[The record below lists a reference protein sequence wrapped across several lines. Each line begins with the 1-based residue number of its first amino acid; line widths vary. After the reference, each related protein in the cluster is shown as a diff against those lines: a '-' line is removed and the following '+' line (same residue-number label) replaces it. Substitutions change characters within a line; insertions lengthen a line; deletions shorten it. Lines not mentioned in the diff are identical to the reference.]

1 MKTKIL
7 FTGLL
12 AMFVYGGIIFTH
24 NGYVGAEENVGNKIC
39 PVSGESV
46 EGMGG
51 AVSYEYKGKLYNMC
65 CKMCSK
71 DFEKDPEK
79 FAKIAEAN
87 AAEKAAK
94 KGCCPG

>member
-1 MKTKIL
+1 MKTKVL
-7 FTGLL
+7 FISVL
-12 AMFVYGGIIFTH
+12 AVLICGGMVF
-24 NGYVGAEENVGNKIC
+24 AEKENLVNVGNKLC

-51 AVSYEYKGKLYNMC
+51 AVPYEYQGKLYNMC

-87 AAEKAAK
+87 VAK
-94 KGCCPG
+94 KAGCCGS